1 MKFLRKSPI
10 LNLKKNAYPFQQE
23 AFDQIKN
30 NEYFAIFHEQG
41 LGKTKI
47 AIDLTYFW
55 LGDEQVDSVL
65 IVTKK
70 SLIKNWQDEFII
82 HGNLQPIVLGSDKA
96 ESLEKMFAPGFIY
109 LTNFESVRNNLEA
122 FKSFFNFRNAGII
135 LDESTQIKNPKSQ
148 TAKAFHA
155 IAPNAKKR
163 IIMTGTPISNRPYD
177 VWSQIYFLDFGQ
189 RLGKNFGD
197 FKDDYDLDNNLSKS
211 YSGQIIFKNALNAL
225 REIISDCSVRETK
238 KTAGIELPGK
248 KFVVEYID
256 LEERQ
261 KVLYSKLQKELY
273 ASVIKEGKL
282 VEEDVEVILK
292 RLLRLVQIAS
302 NPYLVDESYAGKA
315 CKLEPLKKIV
325 DKARSEE
332 SKIIIWTN
340 FIDNVEWLCKQ
351 FNSKGCIGIHGGIDV
366 KHRDKL
372 ISNFRSD
379 NSIDI
384 LITTPGVAR
393 EGLTLVEAN
402 YSIFF
407 DRNFSLENYLQ
418 AQDRIYRIS
427 QKKECYI
434 YKIIAKNSIDEWVD
448 ALLAAKEIAA
458 RYAQGDITKDEY
470 EKEMSFDFAELLAE
484 VLST

>member
-23 AFDQIKN
+23 AFDQIKD

-55 LGDEQVDSVL
+55 LGEEQVDSVL

-82 HGNLQPIVLGSDKA
+82 HGNLHPIVLGVDKA
-96 ESLEKMFAPGFIY
+96 EALEKMFSPGFIY
-109 LTNFESVRNNLEA
+109 LTHFESVRNNLKA
-122 FKSFFNFRNAGII
+122 FKSFFNFRSAAII

-155 IAPNAKKR
+155 IAPDAKKR

-177 VWSQIYFLDFGQ
+177 IWSQIYFLDFGQ
-189 RLGKNFGD
+189 RLGKSFAD
-197 FKDDYDLDNNLSKS
+197 FKEDYDINNSLSKS
-211 YSGQIIFKNALNAL
+211 YSDQIIFKNALNAL
-225 REIISDCSVRETK
+225 REMLADCSVRETK

-248 KFVVEYID
+248 KYVVEYVN
-256 LEERQ
+256 LETKQ
-261 KVLYSKLQKELY
+261 QILYSKLQRELY
-273 ASVIKEGKL
+273 ASVIQDGKL

-302 NPYLVDESYAGKA
+302 NPFLVDESYSGSAS
-315 CKLEPLKKIV
+315 KLEPLRKIV
-325 DKARSEE
+325 SKVRSEK

-340 FIDNVEWLCKQ
+340 FIGNVDWLCEQ
-351 FNSKGCIGIHGGIDV
+351 LNLRGCVGIHGGVDV
-366 KHRDKL
+366 KQRDKL
-372 ISNFRSD
+372 ISKFRTD
-379 NSIDI
+379 PDVDI

-402 YSIFF
+402 HSVFF

-427 QKKECYI
+427 QKKECFI
-434 YKIIAKNSIDEWVD
+434 YKIIARNSIDEWVD

-458 RYAQGDITKDEY
+458 RYAQGDISKEEY
-470 EKEMSFDFAELLAE
+470 ENEMSFDFAELLAD